1 MIIYRV
7 ALIVSKSSA
16 DLRLYEN
23 LYPTNQVIVVLT
35 SPTIPAGED
44 EASLERHNNQI
55 RAEIS
60 KKGKKNQIVL
70 TALIKQTFPICHKD
84 ITKSPC
90 HSSEILMKYPF
101 LKEVDQVCIVSI

>member
-1 MIIYRV
+1 M

-44 EASLERHNNQI
+44 EASLEGNGNDMWN
-55 RAEIS
+55 RATTNS
-60 KKGKKNQIVL
+60 
-70 TALIKQTFPICHKD
+70 C
-84 ITKSPC
+84 
-90 HSSEILMKYPF
+90 
-101 LKEVDQVCIVSI
+101 